1 MKYLIVGL
9 GNIGVQ
15 YELTRHN
22 IGFLILD
29 YLASINNV
37 AFNPERLGNYASIKF
52 KGKSLHLIKPS
63 NFVNNSGRTVKY
75 WCDRLKIKNENL
87 LIVLDDLS
95 LPYGKLRIKKNGSD
109 GGHNGLKSINEFLN
123 KNNYPRLKFGIGNT
137 FKKGNQS
144 NYVLENFSKNE
155 LKNLELNIKNAVDI
169 ILSYSIEGISRTMN
183 KFN

>member
-9 GNIGVQ
+9 GNIGPQ
-15 YELTRHN
+15 YELNRHN

-29 YLASINNV
+29 YLASTNSAI
-37 AFNPERLGNYASIKF
+37 FNSERLGDYALIKF
-52 KGKSLHLIKPS
+52 KGKSLHLIKPT

-95 LPYGKLRIKKNGSD
+95 LPYGKLRIKKNGGD
-109 GGHNGLKSINEFLN
+109 GGHNGLKSINELLIS
-123 KNNYPRLKFGIGNT
+123 NNYPRLRFGIGNE

-144 NYVLENFSKNE
+144 DYVLENFSKNE
-155 LKNLELNIKNAVDI
+155 MKNLEVNIKNTINI
-169 ILSYSIEGISRTMN
+169 ILSYSIEGINRTMN